1 MKNIPLSFLP
11 GILQNMGVAW
21 RLMQMPT
28 VSPWVKFLLP
38 FLSLLYYFSPIDLMP
53 GLPIDDLFLVLIICP
68 QLMIHFSPPEAVA
81 AARQG
86 GTYQTTAA
94 EPDNEAI
101 EAPWQV
107 VEQRKSA
114 NPGDPG

>member
-1 MKNIPLSFLP
+1 MKHIPWNFLP
-11 GILQNMGVAW
+11 GILQNLGVAW

-38 FLSLLYYFSPIDLMP
+38 LLSLVYWVLPIDLLP
-53 GLPIDDLFLVLIICP
+53 GLPVDDLFLVLIIFP
-68 QLMIHFSPPEAVA
+68 QLMIRLSPPEAVA

-86 GTYQTTAA
+86 GAYQATSA
-94 EPDNEAI
+94 DSDDDAI

-107 VEQRKSA
+107 VK
-114 NPGDPG
+114 